1 MVAMDNGL
9 RMRRGFKKGDH
20 VSWNSE
26 AGRIRG
32 TVQRK
37 ITAPMTFKTYTVRA
51 SKEAPQYLV
60 KSDQTG
66 RLAMHKESAL
76 RRIRSRRHGSA
87 RSTRR
92 R

>member
-1 MVAMDNGL
+1 MNNGFT
-9 RMRRGFKKGDH
+9 MARGFKKGDA

-32 TVQRK
+32 TVLKKVTR
-37 ITAPMTFKTYTVRA
+37 PMTFKTYTVRA

-60 KSDQTG
+60 KSDKTG

-76 RRIRSRRHGSA
+76 RRISGTPAGSRPSRSSR
-87 RSTRR
+87 TR
-92 R
+92 